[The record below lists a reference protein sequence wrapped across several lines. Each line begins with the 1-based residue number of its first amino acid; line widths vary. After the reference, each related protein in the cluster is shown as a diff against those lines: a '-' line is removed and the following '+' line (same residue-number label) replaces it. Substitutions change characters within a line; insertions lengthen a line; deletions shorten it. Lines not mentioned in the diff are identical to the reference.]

1 MLGTRCLRARAVL
14 YHNASSCEVEDLFP
28 GNARARRHGHDLPA
42 RCLRWVPQMLLRQTL
57 PDAQGRLGFAVMR
70 TSLVS
75 FRNRIGV
82 YPINRFLELLNQFL
96 YPPDVF
102 LRFWEMGVIIH

>member
-1 MLGTRCLRARAVL
+1 MTLDQF
-14 YHNASSCEVEDLFP
+14 S
-28 GNARARRHGHDLPA
+28 A
-42 RCLRWVPQMLLRQTL
+42 RCLRSVWQMLLRETL
-57 PDAQGRLGFAVMR
+57 PDAQGCLGFAVMR
-70 TSLVS
+70 TSLAS

-102 LRFWEMGVIIH
+102 LKFW